1 MNDLYKQDFNL
12 WAEQMAIA
20 IRERNVNE
28 MDWDNL
34 LEEIEDMSA
43 SQRRALRSYTKKLI
57 EHILKLQYWTSEYE
71 RCYKGWRVEVS
82 NFRTEI
88 IDILQDSPSLNNY
101 LNDNYRDWFNK
112 VVDNY
117 QKNRL
122 FLITDTTPIPLLRIM
137 HDNYFGQGIADWE
150 N

>member
-1 MNDLYKQDFNL
+1 
-12 WAEQMAIA
+12 
-20 IRERNVNE
+20 
-28 MDWDNL
+28 
-34 LEEIEDMSA
+34 MSA